1 MRFLIHFTAY
11 DSHYPNPNV
20 YHETVTV
27 SRKTMDKPGDKEGVS
42 GDIRR
47 KRGFSR
53 VVIDSW
59 EEEKP
64 LADKK
69 ES

>member
-20 YHETVTV
+20 IHETITV
-27 SRKTMDKPGDKEGVS
+27 EKKSMDIVVKGTIAN
-42 GDIRR
+42 DIRR

-59 EEEKP
+59 EEEK
-64 LADKK
+64 
-69 ES
+69 

>member
-1 MRFLIHFTAY
+1 MKFLVHFTAY

-20 YHETVTV
+20 FHETVTV
-27 SRKTMDKPGDKEGVS
+27 NRKSMEVKDRVIVEC
-42 GDIRR
+42 DIRL

-59 EEEKP
+59 EEVE
-64 LADKK
+64 
-69 ES
+69 

>member
-1 MRFLIHFTAY
+1 MKYRVHITAY

-20 YHETVTV
+20 FHETITV
-27 SRKTMDKPGDKEGVS
+27 ESKRMTILEQS
-42 GDIRR
+42 AIELDIKR

-64 LADKK
+64 LADKT
-69 ES
+69 